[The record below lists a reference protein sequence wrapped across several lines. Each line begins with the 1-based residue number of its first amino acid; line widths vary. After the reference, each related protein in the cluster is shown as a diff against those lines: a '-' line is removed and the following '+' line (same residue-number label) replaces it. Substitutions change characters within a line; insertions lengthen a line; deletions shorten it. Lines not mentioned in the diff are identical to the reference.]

1 MLSHPLPCPNPVV
14 RKGEMGGRGRGLESV
29 RSEKFAIN
37 SEGQVIAYIMLCNVE
52 PIDIDIY
59 IRDLGE
65 GSVGAAQAC
74 PPLSL
79 FC

>member
-1 MLSHPLPCPNPVV
+1 
-14 RKGEMGGRGRGLESV
+14 MGGRGRGLESV

-59 IRDLGE
+59 IRDLGKVL
-65 GSVGAAQAC
+65 SVRPKPVRHYLFSVEKC
-74 PPLSL
+74 RIVLSVI
-79 FC
+79 FRSYVRT